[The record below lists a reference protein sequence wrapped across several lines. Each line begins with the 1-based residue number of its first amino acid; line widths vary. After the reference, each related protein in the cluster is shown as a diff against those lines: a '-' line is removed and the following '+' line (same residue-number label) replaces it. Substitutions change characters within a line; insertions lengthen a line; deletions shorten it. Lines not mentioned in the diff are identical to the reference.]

1 MQLDRAVDAYLTP
14 LRVER
19 ALSGPTVSAYA
30 SDLARL
36 VSFLDSK
43 ALTDTA
49 ALLPEHL
56 HEWMLDLGR
65 SDLSP
70 RSIRRYRSSLKGFLA
85 YAESE
90 GYVRGDP
97 AETLAT
103 AKLGRP
109 LPRSASPDA
118 LLRLLEA
125 PQASTLRGLRDRALL
140 SLAYAAG
147 LRVSEIV
154 ELSLTDLDRDKG
166 TVRPLGKGGKQRLVP
181 IGTLTLGHLDA
192 YLMARAAHPRQ
203 ARASLLFVGPSGKG
217 LTRQAV
223 WKLVKRY
230 GREVGLGDELHPHRL
245 RHSFATHLLEGGADL
260 RSVQLLLGHASIS
273 STEIYTQ
280 VGRDHVA
287 AAHQKAHPRGK

>member
-1 MQLDRAVDAYLTP
+1 MQLDRAVDAYLIH
-14 LRVER
+14 LRIER
-19 ALSGPTVSAYA
+19 ALSGNTVSAYA

-36 VSFLDSK
+36 VAFLETK
-43 ALTDTA
+43 ELRDTA
-49 ALLPEHL
+49 TLLPEHL

-65 SDLSP
+65 SELSP

-85 YAESE
+85 YCEAE

-109 LPRSASPDA
+109 LPRSAAPDA
-118 LLRLLEA
+118 LLRLLDA
-125 PQASTLRGLRDRALL
+125 PKTSTLRGLRDRALL

-154 ELSLTDLDRDKG
+154 ELSLADLDRDKG

-181 IGTLTLGHLDA
+181 IGTLTLGHVDA
-192 YLMARAAHPRQ
+192 YLVARSARPKQ
-203 ARASLLFVGPSGKG
+203 ADASLLFVGPSGKG
-217 LTRQAV
+217 LSRQAV

-230 GREVGLGDELHPHRL
+230 GREVGLGDDLHPHRL

-287 AAHQKAHPRGK
+287 LAHQKAHPRGK